1 MTPHATTLMKPL
13 MFKTVAVSR
22 GIGQGVAYAVRTD
35 PGFVATRCEITG
47 TEIGTQLTKFEAP
60 LEVQFRSQ
68 QKDVEERPGKNAAA
82 FLDAAQGATAAKAVG
97 IGLSTLYTKLR
108 DHDRSGRRRAETA

>member
-1 MTPHATTLMKPL
+1 M
-13 MFKTVAVSR
+13 
-22 GIGQGVAYAVRTD
+22 AYPARTD
-35 PGFVATRCEITG
+35 PGFVVTRCEITG
-47 TEIGTQLTKFEAP
+47 TEIGTQLTKFEAL
-60 LEVQFRSQ
+60 LEVQFRSL
-68 QKDVEERPGKNAAA
+68 QKDVEERLGRNAAA